1 MYSIVST
8 AIIHGISSIPV
19 QVEADVSDGLPVFD
33 MVGFVASEVKE
44 ARERVRTA
52 LRNSGYRLPA
62 KRITV
67 NLSPASIKKTGSSFD
82 LPVEAAILAAFQIIT
97 AKNLSSILIVGEI
110 GLDGR
115 VQPVEGILPIAA
127 QAREQGFTHCMV
139 PYENRMEACMIKN
152 IQTVAVKDIKDVI
165 DYLNDPVPQQVS
177 AENTDIFLK
186 DCEQNQE
193 ASGSRQEPDFSQING
208 QRLVRRAC
216 EVAAAGMHNFL
227 MIGPPGAGKTMIAKR
242 IPTILPPM
250 YEEEQLELAKIYS
263 ISGMLLHNCC
273 LMKKRPFR
281 SPHHTIT
288 PQGLAGGGKVPKPG
302 EISLA
307 HKGVLFLDE
316 LAEFQKSTLELLRQP
331 MEEKQI
337 HISRVH
343 GSCSYPA
350 DFMLVAASNPCPCGA
365 YPDMQKCRCT
375 QNAIDRYLGRISQPL
390 LDRIDICVKTS
401 KLSYTELTAK
411 TQNESSGQIRA
422 RVGSAWEV
430 QKERFKGS
438 GIYFNSQIPADSL
451 KEICQISSKEEDYL
465 QEMYQQFQLTARS
478 YHKILRVAR
487 TIADLSHSRGV
498 CVNHLSEAFCYRS
511 LDRKF
516 WERW

>member
-1 MYSIVST
+1 
-8 AIIHGISSIPV
+8 
-19 QVEADVSDGLPVFD
+19 
-33 MVGFVASEVKE
+33 
-44 ARERVRTA
+44 
-52 LRNSGYRLPA
+52 
-62 KRITV
+62 
-67 NLSPASIKKTGSSFD
+67 
-82 LPVEAAILAAFQIIT
+82 
-97 AKNLSSILIVGEI
+97 
-110 GLDGR
+110 
-115 VQPVEGILPIAA
+115 
-127 QAREQGFTHCMV
+127 
-139 PYENRMEACMIKN
+139 
-152 IQTVAVKDIKDVI
+152 
-165 DYLNDPVPQQVS
+165 
-177 AENTDIFLK
+177 
-186 DCEQNQE
+186 
-193 ASGSRQEPDFSQING
+193 
-208 QRLVRRAC
+208 
-216 EVAAAGMHNFL
+216 
-227 MIGPPGAGKTMIAKR
+227 
-242 IPTILPPM
+242 
-250 YEEEQLELAKIYS
+250 
-263 ISGMLLHNCC
+263 
-273 LMKKRPFR
+273 
-281 SPHHTIT
+281 
-288 PQGLAGGGKVPKPG
+288 
-302 EISLA
+302 
-307 HKGVLFLDE
+307 
-316 LAEFQKSTLELLRQP
+316 
-331 MEEKQI
+331 
-337 HISRVH
+337 
-343 GSCSYPA
+343 
-350 DFMLVAASNPCPCGA
+350 MLVAASNPCPCGA

>member
-1 MYSIVST
+1 M
-8 AIIHGISSIPV
+8 
-19 QVEADVSDGLPVFD
+19 
-33 MVGFVASEVKE
+33 
-44 ARERVRTA
+44 
-52 LRNSGYRLPA
+52 
-62 KRITV
+62 
-67 NLSPASIKKTGSSFD
+67 
-82 LPVEAAILAAFQIIT
+82 
-97 AKNLSSILIVGEI
+97 
-110 GLDGR
+110 
-115 VQPVEGILPIAA
+115 
-127 QAREQGFTHCMV
+127 
-139 PYENRMEACMIKN
+139 
-152 IQTVAVKDIKDVI
+152 
-165 DYLNDPVPQQVS
+165 
-177 AENTDIFLK
+177 
-186 DCEQNQE
+186 
-193 ASGSRQEPDFSQING
+193 
-208 QRLVRRAC
+208 
-216 EVAAAGMHNFL
+216 
-227 MIGPPGAGKTMIAKR
+227 
-242 IPTILPPM
+242 
-250 YEEEQLELAKIYS
+250 
-263 ISGMLLHNCC
+263 
-273 LMKKRPFR
+273 
-281 SPHHTIT
+281 
-288 PQGLAGGGKVPKPG
+288 PKPG

-451 KEICQISSKEEDYL
+451 KEICQITSKEEDYL
-465 QEMYQQFQLTARS
+465 QEMYQQFDSVL
-478 YHKILRVAR
+478 
-487 TIADLSHSRGV
+487 
-498 CVNHLSEAFCYRS
+498 
-511 LDRKF
+511 
-516 WERW
+516 